1 MTGPAETAEADC
13 VVIGAGVIGLAA
25 ARALA
30 LKGHEVILLE
40 AESAIGTGTSSRNS
54 EVIHAGIYY
63 PRGSLKAR
71 ACVEGKARLYAYLTE
86 RGLPHKRCG
95 KLIAATQKDQLGELD
110 AICAKAAANGVT
122 DLELMSARQAMA
134 LEPALQCEA
143 ALLSPSTGILDA
155 HAYMLALQGDFEDA
169 GGMIAFNTP
178 VIRAEAKPQGGF
190 EIETGGASPIRLSA
204 NLLINA
210 AGLAAPHVAS
220 LIDGMPQ
227 QHLPKAYYARGN
239 YFTLS
244 GRAPFSRLIY
254 PVPEAAGLGI
264 HLTLDMGGQA
274 RFGPDV
280 EWIEKPDYEVKEARG
295 ESFYAAIR
303 TYWPALK
310 DGALVPAYAGIR
322 PKISGPGE
330 PAADFLVQG
339 PQTHGLPGLVHF
351 FGIESPGL
359 TASLALADEAL
370 QALGLQQKN

>member
-1 MTGPAETAEADC
+1 MTGPAEAAEADC
-13 VVIGAGVIGLAA
+13 VIIGAGVIGLAA

-30 LKGHEVILLE
+30 LMGREVILLE
-40 AESAIGTGTSSRNS
+40 AEGAIGTGTSSRNS

-63 PRGSLKAR
+63 PEGSLKAR
-71 ACVEGKARLYAYLTE
+71 ACVEGKARLYAYLEE

-95 KLIAATQKDQLGELD
+95 KLIAATKKDQLGELE
-110 AICAKAAANGVT
+110 AIRAKAAANGVT
-122 DLELMSARQAMA
+122 DLELLSAREVMA

-155 HAYMLALQGDFEDA
+155 HAYMLALQGDIEDA

-178 VIRAEAKPQGGF
+178 LIRAQAKPGSGF
-190 EIETGGASPIRLSA
+190 EIETGGASPMRLSA
-204 NLLINA
+204 NMLLNA

-220 LIDGMPQ
+220 LIEGLPPE
-227 QHLPKAYYARGN
+227 HVPKAYYARGN

-254 PVPEAAGLGI
+254 PVPETAGLGI

-310 DGALVPAYAGIR
+310 DGTLAPAYAGIR

-330 PAADFLVQG
+330 PAADFRVQG
-339 PQTHGLPGLVHF
+339 PGTHGLEGLVNF

-370 QALGLQQKN
+370 QALNLQKKT